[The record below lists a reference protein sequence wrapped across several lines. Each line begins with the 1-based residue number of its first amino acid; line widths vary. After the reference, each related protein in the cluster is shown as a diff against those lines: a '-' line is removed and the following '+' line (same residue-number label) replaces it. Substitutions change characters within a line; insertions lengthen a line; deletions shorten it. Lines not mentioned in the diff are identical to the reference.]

1 MNIKYLIPIFALI
14 MMLSPIWTEGTCWES
29 ITCPHQENA
38 KIDTDG
44 DSEYCEILMMN
55 TEKSSNGQ
63 VIIEIIS
70 PNLYGA
76 DAYHWFIINEAS
88 PYLSGHYP
96 FLVGG
101 MSSPVYVI
109 CSDYIT
115 PTVGDYTSGKGYL
128 MNSWSSADSEQE
140 ILIDGILSLVGN
152 IDANM
157 SGEWDIAVDDTN
169 VTKSYENLS
178 ATTDNPFILGLAWL
192 LFTFGIFLSFTF
204 VFQLFKRR

>member
-14 MMLSPIWTEGTCWES
+14 MMLSPIWAKPICWES
-29 ITCPHQENA
+29 ITCSHRLDA
-38 KIDTDG
+38 TITDDG
-44 DSEYCEILMMN
+44 HSEYCKISRINIEG
-55 TEKSSNGQ
+55 SSSGQ

-76 DAYHWFIINEAS
+76 DAYHWFIINGTS
-88 PYLSGHYP
+88 PYINGNYP

-101 MSSPVYVI
+101 MSSPVYVV
-109 CSDYIT
+109 CSDYTT
-115 PTVGDYTSGKGYL
+115 PTVGDYTSGKGHL
-128 MNSWSSADSEQE
+128 INRWTSADSEQE
-140 ILIDGILSLVGN
+140 ILVDATNLV
-152 IDANM
+152 
-157 SGEWDIAVDDTN
+157 SGALTNTLAVDDTN